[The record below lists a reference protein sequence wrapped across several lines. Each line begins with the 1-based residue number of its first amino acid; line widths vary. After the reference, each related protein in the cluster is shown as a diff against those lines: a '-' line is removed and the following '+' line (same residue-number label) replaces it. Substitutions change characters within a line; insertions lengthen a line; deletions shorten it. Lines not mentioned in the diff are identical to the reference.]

1 MAQFTKQALIDAFL
15 SILETKALDKI
26 TVKDIVK
33 KCNVNRNTFYYHF
46 QDIYDLIEE
55 IVTMEA
61 EKITTIYPIYESW
74 QKGLEDTMI
83 YILDNST
90 SILNVYHSVRKEQL
104 EQFLYKITDKFL
116 VDYINKA
123 SEGFNAT
130 EKDKIFISK
139 FYRYAIVGTILEWIE
154 KGLTEDP
161 TELSRQMVKILEGS
175 IHEDLEKIEKKG
187 VSI

>member
-1 MAQFTKQALIDAFL
+1 MTQFTKQALIDAFL
-15 SILETKALDKI
+15 EILETKALDKI
-26 TVKDIVK
+26 TVKDIVE

-46 QDIYDLIEE
+46 QDIYGLLEE

-61 EKITTIYPIYESW
+61 EEITSIYPIYDSW

-90 SILNVYHSVRKEQL
+90 AILNIYHSVSKEQL
-104 EQFLYKITDKFL
+104 EHFLYKITDKFL
-116 VDYINKA
+116 VDYVDKA

-130 EKDKIFISK
+130 EEDKIFISK

-154 KGLTEDP
+154 KGLIEDP
-161 TELSRQMVKILEGS
+161 KDITKQMVKILEGS
-175 IHEDLEKIEKKG
+175 IHGDLEKIEKNNN
-187 VSI
+187 SI